1 MFAQY
6 IRVCLDNAA
15 DAEGS
20 NIALVLT
27 NMGAASCF
35 RFRSRHNLKL
45 ADDPVCHLD
54 TVFVVPEDLADSH
67 FLNCDVDL
75 AKLMHTWPPKL
86 KHSVSALLTGM
97 TCLIQKYS
105 REVLEPAAYL
115 DPLAAASGKQKFI
128 PLHYGQVVRLFHP
141 RLDVFLAT
149 SPSMASSN
157 KTLMVLEDA
166 NGFDQPGAA
175 TRLEQPSAYSMW
187 IVESADPTR
196 GSPLL
201 FDQPIR
207 LRNLA
212 TDGYL
217 CPNKG
222 LSTVIAKEIVTWSAS
237 GPSNRTMT
245 SSVCSFCRLA
255 ENSGDDGHIGKH
267 TVVWIGFPSLESQ
280 GGGGDAKGGDAK
292 WLQTAGSVSSPS
304 LELLNQ
310 LRPTDGFV
318 VYPVHEPDLMAPFQI
333 VSVAHTV
340 REYITLIKEHGF
352 SSYTAVQTQRIIGIL
367 KGLIKLFEK
376 SSSPSSNANI
386 SDGKTGGIMVGEQE
400 DDHDME
406 DRERSKSNHHDIYK
420 SQTIIRELQL
430 MDNLVELVDF
440 HKWSHTHLWTSFD
453 SCLLLFFWGAH
464 GNEVQRMGLRH
475 NTRVVYS
482 QDVYSLFSSLLLDSE
497 NSIHNPE
504 N

>member
-20 NIALVLT
+20 NIALILT

-105 REVLEPAAYL
+105 REVLEPVAYL
-115 DPLAAASGKQKFI
+115 DPLAAASGEQKFI

-149 SPSMASSN
+149 SPSMVSFN
-157 KTLMVLEDA
+157 KVLMVLEDA

-217 CPNKG
+217 CPNKA
-222 LSTVIAKEIVTWSAS
+222 LSTVIAKEIVTWSA
-237 GPSNRTMT
+237 SNRTMT

-267 TVVWIGFPSLESQ
+267 TVVWIGFSSLESQ
-280 GGGGDAKGGDAK
+280 GGGGDAK
-292 WLQTAGSVSSPS
+292 WLQTAGSVSRPS

-310 LRPTDGFV
+310 LCPTDGFL

-340 REYITLIKEHGF
+340 REYIILIKEHGF

-367 KGLIKLFEK
+367 KDLIKLFEK

-386 SDGKTGGIMVGEQE
+386 SDNKTGGIKVGEQE
-400 DDHDME
+400 DDDDME
-406 DRERSKSNHHDIYK
+406 DRERSKSNQIDIYK

-440 HKWSHTHLWTSFD
+440 NKWLHTHLSLHTHLWTSFNL
-453 SCLLLFFWGAH
+453 CLLFFFFGGRTERRWSYIL
-464 GNEVQRMGLRH
+464 MCLLH
-475 NTRVVYS
+475 NTCVS
-482 QDVYSLFSSLLLDSE
+482 FSCVS
-497 NSIHNPE
+497 SIIQG
-504 N
+504 